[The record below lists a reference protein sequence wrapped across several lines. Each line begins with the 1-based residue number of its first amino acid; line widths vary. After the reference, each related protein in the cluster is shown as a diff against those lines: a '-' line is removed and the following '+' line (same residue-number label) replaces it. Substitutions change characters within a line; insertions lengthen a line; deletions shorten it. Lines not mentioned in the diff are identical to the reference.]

1 MGTDMDK
8 MRCKHALCATE
19 VVNQSATAASIPV
32 NKDKITCSKK
42 RVTTLL
48 EYKTMMPVYLLHVCM
63 CYNPLEIL
71 RS

>member
-42 RVTTLL
+42 KSYNIVRV
-48 EYKTMMPVYLLHVCM
+48 
-63 CYNPLEIL
+63 
-71 RS
+71 